1 MTRLSLLGNN
11 FKGILS
17 SGWILIRKYDGN
29 LIEPTDEQ
37 MQELYRQIGKPDS
50 KDNVGEEGFVN
61 AYHGSLIFKKLITY
75 VLECGYAFT
84 DLQYLFSDESI
95 EPLTRGDTAEEEAR
109 KSTKARDALDMQS
122 TFVRQV
128 IAGAYKV
135 NAVYFFRNVD
145 FQYTVTLN
153 PVDIL
158 CACRPQLRRIAV
170 MHLILQNGKQLPRP
184 LLLRLCDAIEEY
196 NRSKRRDDQRP
207 RWGAHMTEAH

>member
-1 MTRLSLLGNN
+1 MDLDPKVPYLGEDD
-11 FKGILS
+11 
-17 SGWILIRKYDGN
+17 DGN

-84 DLQYLFSDESI
+84 DLQHLFSDESI

-122 TFVRQV
+122 TFVRRV